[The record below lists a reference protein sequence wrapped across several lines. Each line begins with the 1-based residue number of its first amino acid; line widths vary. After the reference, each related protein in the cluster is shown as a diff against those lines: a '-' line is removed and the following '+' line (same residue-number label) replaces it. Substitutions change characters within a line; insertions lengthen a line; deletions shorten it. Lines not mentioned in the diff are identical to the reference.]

1 MSNNSKRE
9 KDAEYA
15 KTTVL
20 ELIGDLKD
28 NIFDK
33 IEEKGDLMLVEFY
46 FRRMHPERVISHVS
60 KLALPHKDKIQ
71 ARDLNFFLENKEI
84 FAGLP
89 SDRIEYYSSMIA
101 AGSRLSSEDRKIIW
115 AYFDTFIALA
125 ESYENN

>member
-1 MSNNSKRE
+1 MSDKG

-28 NIFDK
+28 NIFDRSD
-33 IEEKGDLMLVEFY
+33 EKGDLMLVEF
-46 FRRMHPERVISHVS
+46 FFKRMHPERVIEHIS
-60 KLALPHKDKIQ
+60 KFTLPHKDQIQ
-71 ARDLNFFLENKEI
+71 SRNLNFFLENKEI

-89 SDRIEYYSSMIA
+89 ADRVEYYSVMIA
-101 AGSRLSSEDRKIIW
+101 KGSRLSEEDRQIIW

-125 ESYENN
+125 ESYEK